1 LRSIMEM
8 KCVMNEEFYEI
19 SQNIVILSGC
29 LKLVTAYLLDG
40 RQRTG
45 SAAVK
50 VLNSTV
56 DS

>member
-1 LRSIMEM
+1 
-8 KCVMNEEFYEI
+8 MNEEFYEI